1 MQGKSEWVQG
11 FHRRLLGQLSHGIV
25 KGSYFSIL
33 SQALVSGSNFL
44 TGIIIAKA
52 TGVSEFGVFSLIAA
66 TVLGLQGIQQA
77 LITGPMLFM
86 SRGGEEDKDRI
97 SQYFMLQVLLS
108 ASLAVA
114 AAIALGT
121 FLHQWSASQLIGIVG
136 AVFFLQMQEF
146 SRARLYMAL
155 RASKVLVLDI
165 ANHGLRL
172 TILLLLWKY
181 DYLTA
186 STAFLVLALAGG
198 ITSFPVIRGVA
209 PQTFRVCIDVA
220 RKSFQYGRWLLLES
234 VAHYLS
240 VPLYFFLTSALL
252 SHQATGGL
260 NAAIS
265 LLNLPNVLVL
275 GLMNLAVPM
284 ARQKLMNEGYEAWRS
299 QLVSTGAVVIAVS
312 IFLYAVISAS
322 GSFLLVTVYSP
333 EFAKFADIL
342 PIVGAYYCF
351 LAVDTVLAAA
361 FRLAHAPQIGAMT
374 KLWSS
379 IITVSVAYPLI
390 SLWGLVGAAIGLVLT
405 SATWLAIYALYI
417 YKGALRAEKVL
428 EQRFQD

>member
-1 MQGKSEWVQG
+1 MGFQG
-11 FHRRLLGQLSHGIV
+11 FQPRLLERLSHGIV
-25 KGSYFSIL
+25 KGSYLSIL

-66 TVLGLQGIQQA
+66 TVLGMQGIQQA

-114 AAIALGT
+114 AAIALGA
-121 FLHQWSASQLIGIVG
+121 FLDQWSASQLIGIVG

-172 TILLLLWKY
+172 TILLLLWKL

-209 PQTFRVCIDVA
+209 PQTFRICVDVA

-234 VAHYLS
+234 AAHYLS
-240 VPLYFFLTSALL
+240 VPLYLFLTSALL
-252 SHQATGGL
+252 SHEATGGL

-284 ARQKLMNEGYEAWRS
+284 ARQKLMNEGYAAWRS
-299 QLVSTGAVVIAVS
+299 QLVSTGTVVIAVS

-417 YKGALRAEKVL
+417 YKGALREEKVL

>member
-1 MQGKSEWVQG
+1 VG
-11 FHRRLLGQLSHGIV
+11 FQIFRRRLLGQLSHGIV
-25 KGSYFSIL
+25 KGSYVSIL

-77 LITGPMLFM
+77 LITGPLLFM
-86 SRGGEEDKDRI
+86 SRGGEEDNDRT

-108 ASLAVA
+108 APLAVA

-121 FLHQWSASQLIGIVG
+121 FLHQWSASQLIGIAG

-146 SRARLYMAL
+146 SRARLYIAL
-155 RASKVLVLDI
+155 WARKVLVLDI

-172 TILLLLWKY
+172 TLLLLLWKL
-181 DYLTA
+181 DYLTS
-186 STAFLVLALAGG
+186 STAFLALALAGG
-198 ITSFPVIRGVA
+198 ITSFPVIRGLA
-209 PQTFRVCIDVA
+209 PQTFRICVDVA
-220 RKSFQYGRWLLLES
+220 RKSFQYGQWLLLES

-240 VPLYFFLTSALL
+240 VPLYLFLTAALL
-252 SHQATGGL
+252 SHEATGGL

-312 IFLYAVISAS
+312 VFLYAVISAF
-322 GSFLLVTVYSP
+322 GSFLLVTVYSS
-333 EFAKFADIL
+333 EFAKYADIF

-417 YKGALRAEKVL
+417 YKGALRSERVL

>member
-1 MQGKSEWVQG
+1 MGFQG
-11 FHRRLLGQLSHGIV
+11 FQRKLLEQLSHGIV

-86 SRGGEEDKDRI
+86 SRVGEEDNDRI

-108 ASLAVA
+108 APLAVG

-121 FLHQWSASQLIGIVG
+121 FLHQWSAGQLIGIIG

-146 SRARLYMAL
+146 SRAKLYIAL
-155 RASKVLVLDI
+155 WASKVLVLDVT
-165 ANHGLRL
+165 NHGLRL
-172 TILLLLWKY
+172 TVLLLLWKS
-181 DYLTA
+181 DYLTV
-186 STAFLVLALAGG
+186 SIAFLVLALTSG
-198 ITSFPVIRGVA
+198 ITSLPVVRSLT
-209 PQTFRVCIDVA
+209 PQTFRNCADLA
-220 RKSFQYGRWLLLES
+220 KNSFQYGRWLLLES
-234 VAHYLS
+234 FAYYLS
-240 VPLYFFLTSALL
+240 VPLYLYLSSALL
-252 SHQATGGL
+252 SDGDTGGL
-260 NAAIS
+260 SAAIS
-265 LLNLPNVLVL
+265 LLNMPNVLVL

-284 ARQKLMNEGYEAWRS
+284 ARRKLMNEGYEAWRS

-312 IFLYAVISAS
+312 LFLYAVISAS

-333 EFAKFADIL
+333 EFAKYANIF
-342 PIVGAYYCF
+342 PIVGACYCF

-361 FRLAHAPQIGAMT
+361 FRLAHTPQIGAVT

-390 SLWGLVGAAIGLVLT
+390 SLWGLVGAAIGLALT
-405 SATWLAIYALYI
+405 SATWLAIYLLYI